1 LEQQIRFLVESYY
14 DIQKLRVETFNRIVA
29 YVKSNPEKFSQRFFE
44 TRKEYASHST
54 TETHRNNASQNRFET
69 HEANASQNPLETQKI
84 NASHNVAETH
94 NTFASHSTIENQDE
108 GASQKTFETRISHAV
123 KPSVIAKALVSGKIK
138 PPKEISELVWYHN
151 SLYETEKQLAKRL
164 NAWSK
169 HHPIRIHFLN
179 RIQGIGGVLSSGV
192 IAWLSPISRFPNIS
206 KLWSYCGLA
215 PQHKR
220 RRGEKLGYNP
230 RLKTLMWK
238 IATSF
243 EKQNPAKSFYRR
255 IYEQKKRYYMQRA
268 DLKQAVEQGQKGAK
282 LHIRL
287 LALRYTAKRFLAD
300 LWLQWRR
307 LEGLPVTKPYP
318 HAILGHVD
326 FQEWQPDKEP
336 RMD

>member
-1 LEQQIRFLVESYY
+1 VVVRGGDKLEQQIRFLVESYY

-29 YVKSNPEKFSQRFFE
+29 YVKSNLEKFSHTLCVSQWI
-44 TRKEYASHST
+44 S
-54 TETHRNNASQNRFET
+54 ASQNT
-69 HEANASQNPLETQKI
+69 LETQKR
-84 NASHNVAETH
+84 NASQKQNETH
-94 NTFASHSTIENQDE
+94 VGVASHSHAETQSEC
-108 GASQKTFETRISHAV
+108 ASHIKRETHKEDAV

-169 HHPIRIHFLN
+169 HHSIRIHFLN

-230 RLKTLMWK
+230 RVKTLMWK

-255 IYEQKKRYYMQRA
+255 IYEQKKQYYMQRA
-268 DLKQAVEQGQKGAK
+268 DLKQAMEQGQKGAK

-307 LEGLPVTKPYP
+307 LEGLPVTKPYA
-318 HAILGHVD
+318 HAVLGHVD
-326 FQEWQPDKEP
+326 FQEWQADKEP
-336 RMD
+336 GMD

>member
-29 YVKSNPEKFSQRFFE
+29 YVKSNLEKFSQYIVE
-44 TRKEYASHST
+44 AQLNHASQIDS
-54 TETHRNNASQNRFET
+54 ETHRNNASQNRFET
-69 HEANASQNPLETQKI
+69 HEPNASQNPLETQKI
-84 NASHNVAETH
+84 NASHDVVETH
-94 NTFASHSTIENQDE
+94 F
-108 GASQKTFETRISHAV
+108 SHAV

-179 RIQGIGGVLSSGV
+179 RVQGIGGVLSSGV

-255 IYEQKKRYYMQRA
+255 IYEQKKQYYMQRA

-287 LALRYTAKRFLAD
+287 LTLRYTAKRFLAD

-318 HAILGHVD
+318 HAVLGHVD

>member
-29 YVKSNPEKFSQRFFE
+29 YVKSNPEKFSQASCE
-44 TRKEYASHST
+44 TQNKSASHVPSETQAGST
-54 TETHRNNASQNRFET
+54 S
-69 HEANASQNPLETQKI
+69 HEA
-84 NASHNVAETH
+84 
-94 NTFASHSTIENQDE
+94 D
-108 GASQKTFETRISHAV
+108 GTRDNRAV

-138 PPKEISELVWYHN
+138 PTKEISELVWYHN

-179 RIQGIGGVLSSGV
+179 RIQGIGRVLSSGV

-230 RLKTLMWK
+230 RVKTLMWK
-238 IATSF
+238 VATSI

-255 IYEQKKRYYMQRA
+255 IYEQKKQYYMQRA
-268 DLKQAVEQGQKGAK
+268 DLKQAVEQGQKGVK
-282 LHIRL
+282 L
-287 LALRYTAKRFLAD
+287 
-300 LWLQWRR
+300 Q
-307 LEGLPVTKPYP
+307 
-318 HAILGHVD
+318 
-326 FQEWQPDKEP
+326 
-336 RMD
+336 

>member
-29 YVKSNPEKFSQRFFE
+29 YVKSNPEKFSQYIVE
-44 TRKEYASHST
+44 TQHNHASHD
-54 TETHRNNASQNRFET
+54 
-69 HEANASQNPLETQKI
+69 
-84 NASHNVAETH
+84 VAETH
-94 NTFASHSTIENQDE
+94 NTFASQEVLGTHLNN
-108 GASQKTFETRISHAV
+108 ASQKFIETQIADASHKTVETRKGNASRLAIETQAADAV

-169 HHPIRIHFLN
+169 HHAIRIHFLN

-230 RLKTLMWK
+230 RVKTLMWK

-255 IYEQKKRYYMQRA
+255 IYEQKKQYYMQRA

-307 LEGLPVTKPYP
+307 LEGLPVTKPYA
-318 HAILGHVD
+318 HAVLGHVD
-326 FQEWQPDKEP
+326 FQEWQPDK
-336 RMD
+336 DLGVD